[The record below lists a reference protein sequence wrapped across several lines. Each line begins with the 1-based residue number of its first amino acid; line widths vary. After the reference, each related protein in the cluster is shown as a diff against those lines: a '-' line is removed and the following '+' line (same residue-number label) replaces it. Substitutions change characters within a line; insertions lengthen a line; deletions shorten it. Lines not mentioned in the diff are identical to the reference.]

1 MKHKTFAI
9 EVKAKSWEFFTLQSK
24 KESLTMIA
32 KKSYIALLLP
42 VFAAMTLPACSWPTN
57 QSVTATLVADHFADD
72 GAAKLPLGESANF
85 TLRLSDAEYGVCQA
99 RAFLTQGQTTIE
111 IPLTPAAPSGEESPK
126 SVDYAISLANLT
138 AMGFAEGD
146 ATLIADAQNCS
157 LFKGRSHMTKTA
169 AFDLTPPRV
178 ALTSEQ
184 HYLNQAG
191 ADVATY
197 TASEDAVWSGV
208 KVGPYEFK
216 GYARPGNAGEAGERF
231 AFFAYPHDI
240 PAGTN
245 IEIIAVD
252 AAGNV
257 GKATLKPAKF
267 FPKEFRRRDIAIDD
281 EFIGTKV
288 GDIIANTPELK
299 PSGAPLTDFLA
310 VNRDL
315 RKTDAEFLRS
325 LAEKSEER
333 FFWKDAFRPL
343 ANASIEAS
351 FADYRSYFYGDDKVD
366 EQVHLGFD
374 MAVVERNPITAAGAG
389 RVAFSGYLGIYG
401 NTVVIDHGYGLMSL
415 YAHMSSLDVQS
426 GALVARDQ
434 VLGKSGATGL
444 AGGDHLHFSM
454 LIQGVQTNPVE
465 FWDQHW
471 IHDHVYRRI
480 DDRVFGQ
487 LEE

>member
-1 MKHKTFAI
+1 MNQNFR
-9 EVKAKSWEFFTLQSK
+9 
-24 KESLTMIA
+24 SLSLFVFIA
-32 KKSYIALLLP
+32 AFSS
-42 VFAAMTLPACSWPTN
+42 CSWPTS
-57 QSVTATLVADHFADD
+57 QSVTAAIVADRFMDD
-72 GAAKLPLGESANF
+72 GTARFPLGKTANF
-85 TLRLSDAEYGVCQA
+85 GLRLSDAEYGVCGA
-99 RAFLTQGQTTIE
+99 RAVLSQGAANVE
-111 IPLTPAAPSGEESPK
+111 VPLSPPSSAQEKPK
-126 SVDYAISLANLT
+126 TADYAVSVGGLA
-138 AMGFAEGD
+138 AMGFTEGE
-146 ATLIADAQNCS
+146 AVLSIDAQNCS
-157 LFKGRSHMTKTA
+157 LFKGKTHLVKTVA
-169 AFDLTPPRV
+169 VDFTPPRV

-197 TASEDAVWSGV
+197 SVSDDAVWSGA

-216 GYARPGNAGEAGERF
+216 GYARPGDGGETGERF
-231 AFFAYPHDI
+231 VFFAYPHDL
-240 PAGTN
+240 PKGTP
-245 IEIIAVD
+245 IEILAVD

-257 GKATLKPAKF
+257 GKTTLTPAKF
-267 FPKEFRRRDIAIDD
+267 FAKEFRRRDITIDD
-281 EFIGTKV
+281 EFISTKV
-288 GDIIANTPELK
+288 SDIISNTPEIK
-299 PSGAPLTDFLA
+299 ASGDSLTDFLA

-315 RKTDAEFLRS
+315 RKSGAEFLKGLS
-325 LAEKSEER
+325 EKSEEK

-351 FADYRSYFYGDDKVD
+351 FADYRSYFYNEEKVD

-389 RVAFSGYLGIYG
+389 KVSFADYLGIYG

-415 YAHMSSLDVQS
+415 YAHMSSMDVKE
-426 GALVARDQ
+426 GDLVQRDQ

-471 IHDHVYRRI
+471 IQDHVYRRLG
-480 DDRVFGQ
+480 DRMFGQ